1 MNSFQRVVPITG
13 LLVIAVMGAFP
24 PWVTAPEK
32 HPSATTP
39 AGYHFI
45 ASSPEIAPPGTVVW
59 SSKHQRFERD
69 GKPVLQILPF
79 LERGF
84 YQTPVSDSPRFV
96 RIDYERLLIQ
106 WAIVV
111 ALTLVVVLLIGRRK
125 DGVRTPVGPFNIP
138 VSGPPVTAWS
148 GPLPENIERA
158 INEGVDP
165 SKVTVRRT
173 DPSNKPQG
181 GGP

>member
-1 MNSFQRVVPITG
+1 MSLARRCALAVALI
-13 LLVIAVMGAFP
+13 LIAAMGAFP
-24 PWVTAPEK
+24 PWVTAPET

-45 ASSPEIAPPGTVVW
+45 ANPPEIGPPGTTVW

-84 YQTPVSDSPRFV
+84 YQPEGRSADSARFI
-96 RIDYERLLIQ
+96 RIDLVRLLIQ

-111 ALTLVVVLLIGRRK
+111 TLTLAVTLLLRPRK
-125 DGVRTPVGPFNIP
+125 ISAP
-138 VSGPPVTAWS
+138 
-148 GPLPENIERA
+148 
-158 INEGVDP
+158 
-165 SKVTVRRT
+165 
-173 DPSNKPQG
+173 
-181 GGP
+181 

>member
-1 MNSFQRVVPITG
+1 MSFARRCVLGVALI
-13 LLVIAVMGAFP
+13 LMAAMAAFP
-24 PWVTAPEK
+24 PWVTAPEN

-45 ASSPEIAPPGTVVW
+45 ANPPEIGPPGTVVW

-84 YQTPVSDSPRFV
+84 CQPEGRSADSARFI
-96 RIDYERLLIQ
+96 RIDYARLLLQ

-111 ALTLVVVLLIGRRK
+111 ALSSIPVLLVGRRK
-125 DGVRTPVGPFNIP
+125 ENGQTQVGPFTVP
-138 VSGPPVTAWS
+138 VPGPPVTAWS
-148 GPLPENIERA
+148 GPLPEALERA
-158 INEGVDP
+158 INEGADP
-165 SKVTVRRT
+165 NKITVQRG
-173 DPSNKPQG
+173 DPRKP
-181 GGP
+181 PAKE